1 MNKHKVGKVFFC
13 LYQQAKGE
21 MKIQLFVDLVGK
33 DFTLVPE
40 LPKWNEECTDVA
52 KELFGNLVL

>member
-1 MNKHKVGKVFFC
+1 
-13 LYQQAKGE
+13 
-21 MKIQLFVDLVGK
+21 MKFQLFVDLVGK

-52 KELFGNLVL
+52 KELFGNLVIQSVN